1 MNNLPQK
8 PKRKKMLDI
17 SRRLPVQSKAKKFE
31 PKIIEDE
38 LKKLDKKIEEFEK
51 KEEKQFQ
58 KEEKVKKEF
67 KPKKKRHITRY
78 ILIGLLLVLLGA
90 GVYSAIKFLPK
101 VEIKVTT
108 KKTEWNY
115 IDSVIANKNI
125 AQINIAQKQIPAEIF
140 SLTKNF
146 TASFAATGKKM
157 VEQKA
162 GGKITIYN
170 AYSSEPQKL
179 VATTRFEAPDGK
191 IFRLIKEII
200 VPGAKIV
207 EGEKVPS
214 SIEAAVIADQ
224 AGPKYNI
231 EPVSHFSI
239 PGFKDNP
246 AKYKGFYAESKEAM
260 KGGFIGEVAYPTDA
274 DIKKAKEEA
283 IGQLKDSIKSF
294 LLAQQIPSE
303 FKVIEGAEQF
313 NVLKQEVNP
322 QVDGKNN
329 FTVFSEAE
337 SLIFAFKESDL
348 KNLIGEIAKI
358 NLGTDFEIKTYKLDY
373 GVGRAD
379 FKQGKISFAV
389 NFQGVFEQPINVE
402 IFRQNAINKSEKD
415 LKAFVLSLPNIQ
427 KVTISFWPFWVKC
440 APDDIKRIRMEVE

>member
-17 SRRLPVQSKAKKFE
+17 SRRLPIQSKAKKSE

-67 KPKKKRHITRY
+67 KPKKRRPITRY

-125 AQINIAQKQIPAEIF
+125 AQINIVQKQIPAEIF
-140 SLTKNF
+140 SKKENF
-146 TASFAATGKKM
+146 NFSFPATGKKM

-170 AYSSEPQKL
+170 AYSSDPQPL
-179 VATTRFEAPDGK
+179 VANTRFLTPDNK
-191 IFRLIKEII
+191 IFRLAQKIT

-207 EGEKVPS
+207 EGKIVPS
-214 SIEAAVIADQ
+214 SIEVAVIADQ
-224 AGPKYNI
+224 PGPKYNI

-239 PGFKDNP
+239 PGFQGSE
-246 AKYKGFYAESKEAM
+246 KYKGFYAESKEAM

-322 QVDGKNN
+322 QVDEKNN

-389 NFQGVFEQPINVE
+389 NFQGVFEKPIDVE
-402 IFRQNAINKSEKD
+402 SFRQNAINKSEKD
-415 LKAFVLSLPNIQ
+415 LKAFVLSLPDIQ
-427 KVTISFWPFWVKC
+427 KVTISFWPFWVKR